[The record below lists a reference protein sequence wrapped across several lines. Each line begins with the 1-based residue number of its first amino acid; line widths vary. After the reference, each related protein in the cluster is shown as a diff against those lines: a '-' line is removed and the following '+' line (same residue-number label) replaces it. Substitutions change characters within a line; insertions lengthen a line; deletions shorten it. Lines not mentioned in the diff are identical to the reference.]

1 MLTLNWYNVAA
12 STAAWD
18 RAFHNLKATGSVYI
32 HVLATVG
39 QIKLDVVVP
48 GVDCGRGFMARL

>member
-1 MLTLNWYNVAA
+1 MNWYNVAA